1 MRWRP
6 LLLACCVALSVLAG
20 VVLWSAQRRSE
31 TEFRERFADRAL
43 LAAQFSETFAL
54 DLLAQERRAATREL
68 SNGRVS
74 AAAFQRVVDLFDY
87 KAAILLDAR
96 GLVLHVAPANPE
108 IIGEN
113 LTAKYPHLR
122 SAIEGKPAVSP
133 VVPSAGDGAPVVAFA
148 TRYGHAGNERVFS
161 GAFDV
166 GNTPLGSYLRNS
178 ISLEG
183 AHVYVLDPRGGIV
196 ASNRDDLRGA
206 GTIAE
211 ADRQLAGSLARTAS
225 GETADERE
233 FASSPVA
240 GTPWRLVMSVPHSVL
255 FRPLERFSRFVPWLL
270 WFGFALAAFACAL
283 LVSNLIASRAKL
295 RYANDDLDRLARTD
309 ALTDIPNRREIG
321 EQLDAAVAI
330 ATRHQ
335 LPLSVLMVDI
345 DHFKTVNDTHGH
357 EVGDDVLRLVAGV
370 LRDSIRLGDRIG
382 RWGGEE
388 FMIVLP
394 STLAEGAEVAAE
406 RVRSAVAA
414 SPIVAGGELLQIHV
428 SVGGATYHA
437 DAPDTLVA
445 RADEAMYAAKA
456 AGRDTVILAY

>member
-6 LLLACCVALSVLAG
+6 LPLACCVALSVLAG

-74 AAAFQRVVDLFDY
+74 GRGLPARRGPLRLQGGDPARC
-87 KAAILLDAR
+87 R

-211 ADRQLAGSLARTAS
+211 ADASLPALSRGPRR

-240 GTPWRLVMSVPHSVL
+240 G
-255 FRPLERFSRFVPWLL
+255 
-270 WFGFALAAFACAL
+270 
-283 LVSNLIASRAKL
+283 
-295 RYANDDLDRLARTD
+295 
-309 ALTDIPNRREIG
+309 
-321 EQLDAAVAI
+321 
-330 ATRHQ
+330 RH
-335 LPLSVLMVDI
+335 
-345 DHFKTVNDTHGH
+345 
-357 EVGDDVLRLVAGV
+357 
-370 LRDSIRLGDRIG
+370 
-382 RWGGEE
+382 GG
-388 FMIVLP
+388 
-394 STLAEGAEVAAE
+394 S
-406 RVRSAVAA
+406 
-414 SPIVAGGELLQIHV
+414 
-428 SVGGATYHA
+428 
-437 DAPDTLVA
+437 
-445 RADEAMYAAKA
+445 
-456 AGRDTVILAY
+456 